1 MIIDRSQRVTAL
13 TFTIKIMANLQLK
26 VNIFPLLSPEILFTI
41 NFFYDQWLKFINF
54 YALRLVF
61 LAVSRLTVNSIE
73 TLIIL
78 SALKHRDRM
87 KKQAVSFAAR
97 DMFVSLCVETLLMTL
112 LTVSVSI
119 KSGPENL

>member
-78 SALKHRDRM
+78 SALKQRDRM
-87 KKQAVSFAAR
+87 KRQTVSFAAR
-97 DMFVSLCVETLLMTL
+97 L
-112 LTVSVSI
+112 
-119 KSGPENL
+119 

>member
-1 MIIDRSQRVTAL
+1 MV
-13 TFTIKIMANLQLK
+13 KIYQ
-26 VNIFPLLSPEILFTI
+26 F
-41 NFFYDQWLKFINF
+41 
-54 YALRLVF
+54 
-61 LAVSRLTVNSIE
+61 SRLTVSFLAVLRLTVNFIE

-78 SALKHRDRM
+78 SALKHRGRM
-87 KKQAVSFAAR
+87 KRQTISFATR

>member
-1 MIIDRSQRVTAL
+1 
-13 TFTIKIMANLQLK
+13 
-26 VNIFPLLSPEILFTI
+26 
-41 NFFYDQWLKFINF
+41 
-54 YALRLVF
+54 
-61 LAVSRLTVNSIE
+61 
-73 TLIIL
+73 
-78 SALKHRDRM
+78 M

>member
-1 MIIDRSQRVTAL
+1 MIIERSQRVTAL

-61 LAVSRLTVNSIE
+61 WP
-73 TLIIL
+73 
-78 SALKHRDRM
+78 
-87 KKQAVSFAAR
+87 FY
-97 DMFVSLCVETLLMTL
+97 
-112 LTVSVSI
+112 
-119 KSGPENL
+119 G

>member
-1 MIIDRSQRVTAL
+1 MV
-13 TFTIKIMANLQLK
+13 KIYQ
-26 VNIFPLLSPEILFTI
+26 F
-41 NFFYDQWLKFINF
+41 
-54 YALRLVF
+54 LRLT
-61 LAVSRLTVNSIE
+61 VSFFGRFTVNSIE

>member
-1 MIIDRSQRVTAL
+1 MTAL

-41 NFFYDQWLKFINF
+41 NFFYDFINF

-61 LAVSRLTVNSIE
+61 LAVLRLTVNSIE

-87 KKQAVSFAAR
+87 KRQTVSFATR

>member
-61 LAVSRLTVNSIE
+61 LAVLRLTPSRL
-73 TLIIL
+73 
-78 SALKHRDRM
+78 
-87 KKQAVSFAAR
+87 
-97 DMFVSLCVETLLMTL
+97 SLY
-112 LTVSVSI
+112 
-119 KSGPENL
+119 

>member
-41 NFFYDQWLKFINF
+41 NFFYDQWFT
-54 YALRLVF
+54 A
-61 LAVSRLTVNSIE
+61 NSIE